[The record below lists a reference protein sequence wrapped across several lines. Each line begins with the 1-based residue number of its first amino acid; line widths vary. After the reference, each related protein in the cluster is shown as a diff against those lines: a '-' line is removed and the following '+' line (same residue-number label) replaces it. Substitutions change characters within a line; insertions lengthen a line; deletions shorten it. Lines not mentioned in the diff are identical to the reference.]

1 MKNTMTKGEIRHEL
15 AKAKKELKDAWIC
28 GEGYEY
34 DQNFIVCYK
43 DGTVLETREA
53 NERLPQTGIIGIQF
67 FGTDA
72 HYTVGY
78 EMYNGEKV
86 LIEDESE
93 DACYRVEYL
102 PLTSTEATTENQT
115 EVITMMYITSKV
127 TGEKKATITM
137 ATEKRLQELMNR
149 EHQSNEAKFL
159 VWALEEY
166 KCECG
171 CGGAS
176 IKEIRKYVEQEDWL
190 RDEFGFDTEGYME
203 DTARAMN
210 NRFHD
215 YMTYWCRLCY
225 SSLSIKSFNKLVKA
239 VYDMTDEYG
248 YVIYPEEVEEEP
260 EATTETV
267 ESVEETT
274 VSETETVETEV
285 AEKVIMRLS
294 DGDGNVLGV
303 KIFVGTYK
311 QADEE
316 AERIMAET
324 GCYVS
329 YVRYTD
335 SRWNYMSKEYY
346 CGTDSESALT
356 IVSPITMK
364 IEQTAEQE
372 TELNTEVT
380 QVEAEQTAEN
390 KTETTAEN
398 ITVSGTNQD
407 NINVLIVADVINTF
421 EMITHTGY
429 FDTS

>member
-53 NERLPQTGIIGIQF
+53 NERLPQIGIIGIQF

-102 PLTSTEATTENQT
+102 PLTSTEAT
-115 EVITMMYITSKV
+115 
-127 TGEKKATITM
+127 A
-137 ATEKRLQELMNR
+137 
-149 EHQSNEAKFL
+149 
-159 VWALEEY
+159 
-166 KCECG
+166 
-171 CGGAS
+171 
-176 IKEIRKYVEQEDWL
+176 
-190 RDEFGFDTEGYME
+190 
-203 DTARAMN
+203 
-210 NRFHD
+210 
-215 YMTYWCRLCY
+215 
-225 SSLSIKSFNKLVKA
+225 
-239 VYDMTDEYG
+239 
-248 YVIYPEEVEEEP
+248 
-260 EATTETV
+260 ETV

-274 VSETETVETEV
+274 VSETETVEE
-285 AEKVIMRLS
+285 
-294 DGDGNVLGV
+294 
-303 KIFVGTYK
+303 
-311 QADEE
+311 
-316 AERIMAET
+316 
-324 GCYVS
+324 
-329 YVRYTD
+329 
-335 SRWNYMSKEYY
+335 
-346 CGTDSESALT
+346 
-356 IVSPITMK
+356 
-364 IEQTAEQE
+364 TAEQE
-372 TELNTEVT
+372 TELNAEVA

-398 ITVSGTNQD
+398 ITVSGTNQG
-407 NINVLIVADVINTF
+407 NINVLIVADIANTF

>member
-53 NERLPQTGIIGIQF
+53 NERLPQIGIIGIQF

-102 PLTSTEATTENQT
+102 PLTSTEAT
-115 EVITMMYITSKV
+115 
-127 TGEKKATITM
+127 A
-137 ATEKRLQELMNR
+137 
-149 EHQSNEAKFL
+149 
-159 VWALEEY
+159 
-166 KCECG
+166 
-171 CGGAS
+171 
-176 IKEIRKYVEQEDWL
+176 
-190 RDEFGFDTEGYME
+190 
-203 DTARAMN
+203 
-210 NRFHD
+210 
-215 YMTYWCRLCY
+215 
-225 SSLSIKSFNKLVKA
+225 
-239 VYDMTDEYG
+239 
-248 YVIYPEEVEEEP
+248 
-260 EATTETV
+260 ETV

-274 VSETETVETEV
+274 VSETETVE
-285 AEKVIMRLS
+285 
-294 DGDGNVLGV
+294 
-303 KIFVGTYK
+303 
-311 QADEE
+311 
-316 AERIMAET
+316 
-324 GCYVS
+324 
-329 YVRYTD
+329 
-335 SRWNYMSKEYY
+335 
-346 CGTDSESALT
+346 
-356 IVSPITMK
+356 
-364 IEQTAEQE
+364 QTAEQE
-372 TELNTEVT
+372 PELNAEVA

-398 ITVSGTNQD
+398 ITVSGTNQG
-407 NINVLIVADVINTF
+407 NINVLIVADIANTF

>member
-53 NERLPQTGIIGIQF
+53 NERLPQIGIIGIQF

-102 PLTSTEATTENQT
+102 PLTSTEATAETVNQT
-115 EVITMMYITSKV
+115 EVITMIYITSKV

-149 EHQSNEAKFL
+149 EHQSNEVKFL
-159 VWALEEY
+159 TWALEEY
-166 KCECG
+166 KCSCG

-176 IKEIRKYVEQEDWL
+176 IKEIRKYTEQEDWL
-190 RDEFGFDTEGYME
+190 RDEFCFDTEGYME

-215 YMTYWCRLCY
+215 YMAYWCRFCY

-248 YVIYPEEVEEEP
+248 YVIYPEEVEEES
-260 EATTETV
+260 EVAETAGG
-267 ESVEETT
+267 VEETT
-274 VSETETVETEV
+274 APEAEQTVE
-285 AEKVIMRLS
+285 A
-294 DGDGNVLGV
+294 
-303 KIFVGTYK
+303 
-311 QADEE
+311 
-316 AERIMAET
+316 
-324 GCYVS
+324 
-329 YVRYTD
+329 
-335 SRWNYMSKEYY
+335 
-346 CGTDSESALT
+346 
-356 IVSPITMK
+356 
-364 IEQTAEQE
+364 AEQE
-372 TELNTEVT
+372 TELN
-380 QVEAEQTAEN
+380 AESVS
-390 KTETTAEN
+390 ETYGGDVKADTSKSNEL
-398 ITVSGTNQD
+398 SGTTKTLMALSPVVSEYLRQ
-407 NINVLIVADVINTF
+407 IEYI
-421 EMITHTGY
+421 
-429 FDTS
+429 DTS